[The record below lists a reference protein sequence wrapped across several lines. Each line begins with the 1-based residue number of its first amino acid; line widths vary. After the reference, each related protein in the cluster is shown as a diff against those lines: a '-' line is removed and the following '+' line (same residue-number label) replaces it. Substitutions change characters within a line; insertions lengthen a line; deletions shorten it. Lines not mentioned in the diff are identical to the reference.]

1 MKNAQ
6 NNLTV
11 LSAQPADDAGFA
23 AGIDVDYGSLLSR
36 LWRNWY
42 WFVLTVGIGIALAW
56 FQLRYETPI
65 YSASATMLVEEN
77 TDGGGFSK
85 EALTQEL
92 GFGTSYVIDNEIY
105 VLRSRY
111 LMERVVNLLN
121 LDITYFHQG
130 LIRETEI
137 YRPRLFQ
144 IVPADTLFLPAN
156 EERINYGTVSV
167 RFDDNDY
174 FSLVSSPGDTIR
186 TKYSTPFLIGN
197 RRFNLQ
203 LRGNAEDI
211 DQPSFFTISAHNP
224 VAMAG
229 RYASKLKVGQVG
241 RSSVVALQIT
251 DPIPYKAREILDMLI
266 DVYGQQ
272 IIEQQS
278 KTGEQTLRFIEERL
292 DFVTRELYEVESNV
306 AGLKQNEGMAIDLDT
321 RGADYLNQLNVADAQ
336 LAELQVKLELIEN
349 LRNRLL
355 RDSTN
360 FRPIPVSSEVTTGIL
375 GELIQEYNQLIY
387 QRSKQLETVTANHP
401 TMVPI
406 AENLASFR
414 NNILQSIGTVLRETT
429 RRAEQIRARIQPL
442 EAKID
447 RIPQNQRKLV
457 QIMRQQQIKQNLFL
471 FLLQKREEAALT
483 VAAQVPNT
491 RIIDRAMAS
500 SKPISPSKPTRYL
513 FAIGMGLFLPGGLI
527 FLLEILN
534 KKISTESEVNKYVRA
549 PILGRIVK
557 SPEHGTILVNK
568 GSRSGLAETFRLLR
582 TNLGFVLPKE
592 GASVIMLT
600 SSISG
605 EGKSFIAAN
614 LASGFALAKK
624 KVVVVGLDMRK
635 PKLGDIVVG
644 SKFDRN
650 ASGLSSYLAE
660 KADYKAIIMAT
671 EREQLF
677 MVPSGP
683 VPPNPS
689 ELLLEERLNTL
700 INHLRADFD
709 IIILDAPPVGIVS
722 DALLLKDHVDVSLFV
737 MRFGHTLKK
746 NLEYTNELVTAG
758 KLPRFNIVLNGLDP
772 KEHYGYGY
780 GYY

>member
-11 LSAQPADDAGFA
+11 LSEQPKESPGFA
-23 AGIDVDYGSLLSR
+23 AGIDVDYGAIFKR
-36 LWRNWY
+36 LMRNWY

-111 LMERVVNLLN
+111 LMERVVSLLN

-130 LIRETEI
+130 VIRETEI
-137 YRPRLFQ
+137 YRPKQFQ
-144 IVPADTLFLPAN
+144 IVPADTLFLPVN
-156 EERINYGTVSV
+156 QPIVYGSVYV
-167 RFDDNDY
+167 RFNDNNR
-174 FSLVSSPGDTIR
+174 FSLVSSPGDTLSVR
-186 TKYSTPFLIGN
+186 YSEPFLIGN

-203 LRGNAEDI
+203 LRGNARDV
-211 DQPSFFTISAHNP
+211 DQKTFFKISANDP
-224 VAMAG
+224 VAVAG
-229 RYASKLKVGQVG
+229 KYASALKIAQVG
-241 RSSVVALQIT
+241 RSSVVALQIN
-251 DPIPYKAREILDMLI
+251 DPVPFKAREILDMLV

-278 KTGEQTLRFIEERL
+278 KTGEQTLSFIEERL

-306 AGLKQNEGMAIDLDT
+306 AGLRQNEGMAIDLDT

-336 LAELQVKLELIEN
+336 LAELQVRLELIEN

-360 FRPIPVSSEVTTGIL
+360 SRPIPVSSEVTTGVL
-375 GELIQEYNQLIY
+375 SELIQEYNRLIY
-387 QRSKQLETVTANHP
+387 ERSKQLETVTANHP

-414 NNILQSIGTVLRETT
+414 QNILQSIGTVLRETT
-429 RRAEQIRARIQPL
+429 RRAEQIRGRIQPL

-457 QIMRQQQIKQNLFL
+457 QIMRQQQIKENLFL

-491 RIIDRAMAS
+491 RIIDRAMVS
-500 SKPISPSKPTRYL
+500 SKPISPSKSTLYL
-513 FAIGMGLFLPGGLI
+513 FAVGMGLFIPGGII
-527 FLLEILN
+527 FLREVLN
-534 KKISTESEVNKYVRA
+534 TKITSEAEVNKYVRA

-557 SPEHGTILVNK
+557 STEHGTILVNK

-582 TNLGFVLPKE
+582 TNLGFLLPKDKS
-592 GASVIMLT
+592 SVILLT

-614 LASGFALAKK
+614 LASGFTLAKK
-624 KVVVVGLDMRK
+624 RVVVIGLDMRK
-635 PKLGDIVVG
+635 PKLGNIIMG
-644 SKFDRN
+644 PKFN
-650 ASGLSSYLAE
+650 HANPGLSNYLINKASYE
-660 KADYKAIIMAT
+660 NVIMPT
-671 EREQLF
+671 GRDRLF
-677 MVPSGP
+677 MIPSGP

-689 ELLLEERLNTL
+689 ELLMEDRLDTLIERL
-700 INHLRADFD
+700 REDYD

-722 DALLLKDHVDVSLFV
+722 DALLLKDHIDISLFV

-746 NLEYTNELVTAG
+746 NLEHTNELVLAD
-758 KLPRFNIVLNGLDP
+758 KLPRFNLVLNGLDP

-780 GYY
+780 GYYN